1 MKGNEI
7 KKILAKRKG
16 RINLLKK
23 NKNNIGVLRIT
34 KTPKT
39 FKLGNKQGEGF
50 KAFSQKEMNTIRG
63 IKKFSESEIIK
74 RAKLGLVSKIKENEN
89 SDFNLEFEKEPI
101 FKSKLESK
109 TNKLKD
115 FKKEWK
121 RTLKLLE
128 SSKAFYMT
136 SERDNGYKVKINYYP
151 NIEYS
156 NALINEIKD
165 IEVILKDNNLFNK
178 NEVPFINEK

>member
-23 NKNNIGVLRIT
+23 NKKNIGLLRII
-34 KTPKT
+34 KIPKT
-39 FKLGNKQGEGF
+39 FKLGNKQEEGF
-50 KAFSQKEMNTIRG
+50 KAFSKSELNTIRKLKNISEEE
-63 IKKFSESEIIK
+63 IKK
-74 RAKLGLVSKIKENEN
+74 RAKLGLVSKIEEKEN
-89 SDFNLEFEKEPI
+89 SDFVLEFEEEPI
-101 FKSKLESK
+101 FKSKLESN

-121 RTLKLLE
+121 RVLKLLD

-136 SERDNGYKVKINYYP
+136 SERDNGYKVKVNYYP
-151 NIEYS
+151 NIKYS

-178 NEVPFINEK
+178 NEIPFIAEK

>member
-23 NKNNIGVLRIT
+23 NKKNIGVLRIT
-34 KTPKT
+34 KIPKT
-39 FKLGNKQGEGF
+39 FKIANKQELGF
-50 KAFSQKEMNTIRG
+50 KAFSKKEMKLIREL
-63 IKKFSESEIIK
+63 KPLEDKEINK
-74 RAKLGLVSKIKENEN
+74 RAKYGLTSKIEEKEN
-89 SDFNLEFEKEPI
+89 SDFILEFEEEPI
-101 FKSKLESK
+101 FKSKLESN

-121 RTLKLLE
+121 RVLKVLD

-136 SERDNGYKVKINYYP
+136 AERDNGYKVKKYYYP
-151 NIEYS
+151 NIKYS

-165 IEVILKDNNLFNK
+165 IEVILKDNNLFNN
-178 NEVPFINEK
+178 NEMPFINEK